1 MKSTTWAWT
10 TKPGGASARCM
21 AARGAPKEPRKK
33 KYTNVI
39 GNNRK
44 DGKYSSKGAQDG
56 GSSENA
62 FQVAAEMLGWEVS
75 GVDTRRPEAAI
86 VFRDD
91 ESDGDFKE
99 GVIVFEEEFDS
110 DDDGDFEDIRGMED
124 LALEDLDGDDGL
136 VWTIDGEIP
145 FDDADFPTT
154 EAFLESLP
162 RHMKRRLSQEQQ
174 EVKAEEE
181 RLEGNTQRKVAARR
195 KTHRKLRIISG
206 TAASVRLFSPQG
218 DQTRPMMEKVRGAVF
233 SMIGSMYGS
242 MSGLPAETRWLDL
255 FAGTGAVGLEGMS
268 RGVGEGHF
276 VELSDWVVD
285 KCLARNIENC
295 GVSDRAVI
303 HTMKAEEYLRR
314 NAGRAGTFD
323 FISVCPPYELVSYP
337 ELYELLEASGMVGQE
352 TIVLVEYPERVKSAI
367 LDTLAGL
374 RKVRDRKYGRT
385 WLALYVWDGDED

>member
-1 MKSTTWAWT
+1 MSQMPRVQTWKTIPPAGNRPCILTTT
-10 TKPGGASARCM
+10 R
-21 AARGAPKEPRKK
+21 AAPRRKK
-33 KYTNVI
+33 KYTNVL
-39 GNNRK
+39 GNNNTK
-44 DGKYSSKGAQDG
+44 NGPSHDESAG
-56 GSSENA
+56 NA
-62 FQVAAEMLGWEVS
+62 FQVAAEMLGWEVQ
-75 GVDTRRPEAAI
+75 GIDTKDRKQPTTAI
-86 VFRDD
+86 EFEQAQDD
-91 ESDGDFKE
+91 AED
-99 GVIVFEEEFDS
+99 VIMFEEEFDS
-110 DDDGDFEDIRGMED
+110 DDEDFEDIDGMDD
-124 LALEDLDGDDGL
+124 LSLEDLDGEDGL

-145 FDDADFPTT
+145 FDDGDFPTT

-162 RHMKRRLSQEQQ
+162 RHMKRRLEQEQQ
-174 EVKAEEE
+174 EVNAEEE

-242 MSGLPAETRWLDL
+242 MSGLPSETRWLDL
-255 FAGTGAVGLEGMS
+255 FAGTGAVGLEGLS

-276 VELSDWVVD
+276 VELSDWVVTN
-285 KCLARNIENC
+285 CLAKNIQNC

-303 HTMKAEEYLRR
+303 HTMKAEEYLRK

-337 ELYELLEASGMVGQE
+337 ELYELLEASGMVGKE
-352 TIVLVEYPERVKSAI
+352 TIVLVEYPERVKSSI
-367 LDTLAGL
+367 VDTLAGL

-385 WLALYVWDGDED
+385 WLALYVWDGEDDD